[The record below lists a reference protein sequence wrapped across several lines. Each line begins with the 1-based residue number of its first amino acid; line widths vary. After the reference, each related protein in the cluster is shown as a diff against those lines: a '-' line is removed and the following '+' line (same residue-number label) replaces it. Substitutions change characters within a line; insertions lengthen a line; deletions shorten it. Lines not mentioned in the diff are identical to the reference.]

1 MVSGQ
6 TSWLRTEEET
16 MNPRLAQS
24 LVSDHIR
31 QARQQAA
38 AIRRVG
44 AARGSQRKSA
54 RATRRGSHGAREA

>member
-1 MVSGQ
+1 LVSGQ

-54 RATRRGSHGAREA
+54 HATRRGSHRAREA